1 MPSSVSLQ
9 PGMVISNE
17 PGFYLNGA
25 YGIRIENLVM
35 VKEATGDA
43 GDAGFL
49 NFETLTLAPIDR
61 ALIKPE
67 LLDPHEIAWLDKY
80 HQTVRNQLSKLL
92 ETPVASWLADATEPL
107 GSAGIS

>member
-1 MPSSVSLQ
+1 
-9 PGMVISNE
+9 MVISNE

-25 YGIRIENLVM
+25 YGIRIESLVM

-43 GDAGFL
+43 GDAGFM

-61 ALIKPE
+61 ALMKQE
-67 LLDPHEIAWLDKY
+67 LLDPNEIAWLDKY

-92 ETPVASWLADATEPL
+92 ETPVASWLADATKPL